1 MEAELTGVPLD
12 FEQTRLFAQ
21 TPRRDP
27 DAANRALARLRAEFG
42 PAAVAR
48 ARVGEG
54 HLPEAAFLWE
64 PLERLEEGREAEG
77 ATDPEGRGGTSPLLV
92 RRILERSAPFPAGP
106 QIEEGGR
113 RPVRRVGAESIM
125 ARAGPYVISGGWW
138 IHPIHREYYFVRAR
152 RGDVL
157 WIYYDRQRQRWFLQ
171 GTVE

>member
-64 PLERLEEGREAEG
+64 PLERLEEGHREEG
-77 ATDPEGRGGTSPLLV
+77 VTDREERNGTSSPLV
-92 RRILERSAPFPAGP
+92 RRILERSAALPARP
-106 QIEEGGR
+106 QVAAGGR
-113 RPVRRVGAESIM
+113 RPCLADAGPIADRV
-125 ARAGPYVISGGWW
+125 GPYVISGGWW
-138 IHPIHREYYFVRAR
+138 VHPIHRDYYFARAR
-152 RGDVL
+152 RGDLL
-157 WIYYDRQRQRWFLQ
+157 WIYYDRQRRRWLLQ
-171 GTVE
+171 GAVE